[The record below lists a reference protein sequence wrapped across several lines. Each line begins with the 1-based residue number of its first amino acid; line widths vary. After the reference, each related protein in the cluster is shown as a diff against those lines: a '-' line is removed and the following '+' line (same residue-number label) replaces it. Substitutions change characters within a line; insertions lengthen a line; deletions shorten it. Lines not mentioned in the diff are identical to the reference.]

1 MTGIYCIENTA
12 NGKKYI
18 GQASDI
24 EKRWTQHKQ
33 KLRNNSHHNP
43 HLQNAWNTYAVF

>member
-24 EKRWTQHKQ
+24 EKRWAQHK
-33 KLRNNSHHNP
+33 
-43 HLQNAWNTYAVF
+43 